1 MSNIEKLEA
10 DVTLAK
16 VLDKNVIVNTSKT
29 KRNTIRAYAANK
41 QPNKGLDDEFIDIY
55 SNGITESL
63 TKPIGIYRGNLAV
76 AIYVKTQT
84 DNTAK
89 TQRIRQILE
98 QCEAI
103 VNCKAYDGFYFEFD
117 PANVIT
123 PTTTNLTTGYSTTII
138 NVKWRTSTP

>member
-1 MSNIEKLEA
+1 MSNVEKLEA

-29 KRNTIRAYAANK
+29 KHNAIRAYASNK
-41 QPNKGLDDEFIDIY
+41 QPNKGLDSEFIDIY
-55 SNGITESL
+55 PNGITESL
-63 TKPIGIYRGNLAV
+63 TKPIGIFRGNLAV

-117 PANVIT
+117 PSNVIT
-123 PTTTNLTTGYSTTII
+123 PTTTNLTTGYSTTVI
-138 NVKWRTSTP
+138 NVKWRTSTD